1 MTVIDS
7 TATEAPLPPG
17 VAGAA
22 FARVVA
28 LAARLFDVPGAVV
41 LTRDYDGWR
50 IAASHGDATGQLTA
64 ELLRH
69 ARLLDTR
76 DELVLVPDLDDDPRF
91 PPAVPLANASPAADA
106 WRLRFLAA
114 ASYKDAPRATR
125 PAGCLCLLDA
135 RPRQLRTEDRRLL
148 GELAAILGDEAGLLL
163 PTGFLPPLPPL
174 AAELAAPL
182 PSPSPQV
189 TRRTADLTAAVAAV
203 NPRGDARRTADPA
216 APHAAEL
223 EARVREL
230 TRLNDALRAE
240 INGRGSDDELSR
252 VRLEQLIEESGD
264 LIGLATLDGKT
275 YYLNAAG
282 QRVVGL
288 DGPDDIKRT
297 RVIDYLMRED
307 KSFFLGTVVPT
318 LMRTGHWEG
327 DFRFRHFKTGQA
339 IPVSWNLFLIRD
351 PATGEPA
358 GMATVARD
366 ITERQ
371 RAENALRES
380 ERRFRHLVEQAA
392 EAIFVYD
399 LTGRLID
406 VNEESCRM
414 LGYPRAE
421 LLMLTAEDIDPEP
434 DAEKRRE
441 RWKSMVPGVAI
452 TLDGTLRRRDQ
463 SLLPIEARVA
473 AFRSE
478 GQKLVLALVRDITER
493 RQSEKELR
501 EAHEQLEARVRER
514 TGELAQANE
523 GLQQALREN
532 SLLATAIESSQIG
545 VLISDPGVPDIPT
558 IFANPAFTRITGY
571 ERSEAVGR
579 NCRFLQG
586 PDTDPREIEEIRQ
599 AVLARRPYKG
609 TLRNYRKD
617 GTPFWN
623 ELTIN
628 PVFDEAGRLIN
639 FVGLQSDVT
648 AQAEVL
654 DALKRSELRFARMTA
669 NVPGMVFQLLLH
681 EDGTAE
687 FPYVSEGCRE
697 LFGQEP
703 AAMRPDA
710 CTLLD
715 TIHEEDIG
723 EFLATLHQSKEDGA
737 AWAWEGRYH
746 AAGGELRYLQG
757 AARPERRTDGDTLWD
772 GLFLDISTRKRAEQE
787 IAARARQ
794 SAAVAELGQRALASS
809 DYLELTRAA
818 TELVTRTLDIELCVV
833 NELVPGGTQL
843 VTRASAGFHRDLAG
857 TICPIGTESIAGY
870 TIQQDAPFV
879 IAELA
884 KETCCRI
891 VPLWKENGAVSSLSV
906 VIRGREHALGNVNIA
921 AKHARA
927 FSSEDVNFLQAVANV
942 LATAVD
948 RSRDEQA
955 LRKSEARNAAI
966 LETALDGIITV
977 DHEGRIVEFNPAA
990 EKTFGFTRAEVL
1002 EMPFH
1007 ALVPEAADIS
1017 APKLRERAELSAR
1030 HANGSRPTVEL
1041 AVTRIPVEG
1050 LPLFTAH
1057 LRDIGARKRTE
1068 AALHQAKEEAERAN
1082 AAKSE
1087 FLSRMSHELRT
1098 PLNAI
1103 LGFGQLLQMQQLPA
1117 AQNDRVGHIVT
1128 AGRHLL
1134 SLINEVLDI
1143 ARIEAGRVE
1152 LSLEPVRL
1160 AEAVGEALDLIR
1172 PLAAQAGVRLHP
1184 LSEDHPLHGE
1194 HIMADRQRFKQILL
1208 NLLSNAVKYNREGGD
1223 VRLRCAAQEGGRL
1236 RVCVEDTG
1244 QGIPPENLSRLFVAF
1259 DRLGAENSTVQG
1271 TGLGLALTKR
1281 LIEAMGGAVGVESTS
1296 GRGTTFWI
1304 ELPRTDSLLEV
1315 HSRQRREKNGAPKA
1329 MEKLSAVHTVLYIE
1343 DNLSNLALID
1353 HLLADHPEVRLV
1365 TAMRGWQGVE
1375 LARQHR
1381 PELILLDLHLPDIPG
1396 WEVLAELQKDERT
1409 SGIPVVA
1416 VSADATPRQIE
1427 RLMKAGARAYLT
1439 KPLEVDR
1446 FQKMLRQVL
1455 EPELVV

>member
-1 MTVIDS
+1 MTS
-7 TATEAPLPPG
+7 TDTLASEPPS
-17 VAGAA
+17 VARAA
-22 FARVVA
+22 FGRVA
-28 LAARLFDVPGAVV
+28 AMAARLFDVPAAVV

-50 IAASHGDATGQLTA
+50 VTGSQGDAEGHLTG
-64 ELLRH
+64 ELLRFT
-69 ARLLDTR
+69 RLLDTKE
-76 DELVLVPDLDDDPRF
+76 ELVLVPDLDDNPQLT
-91 PPAVPLANASPAADA
+91 AAIPLAQISPAAEA

-114 ASYKDAPRATR
+114 AAYRDSPRATR
-125 PAGCLCLLDA
+125 PAGFLCLLDS
-135 RPRQLRTEDRRLL
+135 RPRQLRTEDRRQLA
-148 GELAAILGDEAGLLL
+148 ELAAIIGDQAAAMM
-163 PTGFLPPLPPL
+163 PAPFLPSLQPL
-174 AAELAAPL
+174 AAELAAPAGSV
-182 PSPSPQV
+182 PTATQ
-189 TRRTADLTAAVAAV
+189 RTSDLTALAPLSA
-203 NPRGDARRTADPA
+203 TAPESD
-216 APHAAEL
+216 L
-223 EARVREL
+223 RARVEEL
-230 TRLNDALRAE
+230 TRLNEALRAQLD
-240 INGRGSDDELSR
+240 GQDGDEFSR
-252 VRLEQLIEESGD
+252 VRLEQLIEESSD

-288 DGPDDIKRT
+288 DGPEDIKRT

-327 DFRFRHFKTGQA
+327 DFRFRHFKTGA
-339 IPVSWNLFLIRD
+339 SVPVSWNLFLIRD

-371 RAENALRES
+371 RSENALRES

-406 VNEESCRM
+406 VNEEACRM

-421 LLMLTAEDIDPEP
+421 LLMLLASDIDPDF
-434 DAEKRRE
+434 DAEKRQE
-441 RWKSMVPGVAI
+441 RWKSMVPGVPV
-452 TLDGTLRRRDQ
+452 TLDGTLRRRDG
-463 SLLPIEARVA
+463 STLPIEARVA

-493 RQSEKELR
+493 RQAEEELR
-501 EAHEQLEARVRER
+501 QAHEQLEGRVRAR
-514 TGELAQANE
+514 TAELGQANE

-545 VLISDPGVPDIPT
+545 VLISDPGQPDIPT
-558 IFANPAFTRITGY
+558 IFTNQAFTRITGY
-571 ERSEAVGR
+571 ERQDIVGR
-579 NCRFLQG
+579 NCRMLQG
-586 PDTDPREIEEIRQ
+586 PDTDPKEVAAIRQ
-599 AVLARRPYKG
+599 AVAARRPYRG

-623 ELTIN
+623 ELTVN
-628 PVFDEAGRLIN
+628 PVFDQAGRLIN
-639 FVGLQSDVT
+639 FVGLQADVT

-654 DALKRSELRFARMTA
+654 EALKRSELRFARMTA

-681 EDGTAE
+681 ENGTAE

-715 TIHEEDIG
+715 LIHEEDIG
-723 EFLATLHQSKEDGA
+723 EFLSTLHRSKEDGE

-746 AAGGELRYLQG
+746 AADGEIRYLQG
-757 AARPERRTDGDTLWD
+757 AARPERRADGDTLWD
-772 GLFLDISTRKRAEQE
+772 GLLLDITTRKRAEHE
-787 IAARARQ
+787 IGARARQ
-794 SAAVAELGQRALASS
+794 SAAVAELGQQALASG
-809 DYLELTRAA
+809 DYQRLAA
-818 TELVTRTLDIELCVV
+818 AAAELVTRTLDIELCVV
-833 NELVPGGTQL
+833 NELLPGGKEL
-843 VTRASAGFHRDLAG
+843 VTRAGAGFHRDIVG
-857 TICPIGTESIAGY
+857 TVCPVGTASVGGY
-870 TIQQDAPFV
+870 AIHQDAPFV
-879 IAELA
+879 IQEMAR
-884 KETCCRI
+884 ETRCRI
-891 VPLWKENGAVSSLSV
+891 HPLWLENGAVSSLSV
-906 VIRGREHALGNVNIA
+906 VIRGREQPLGSLCIA
-921 AKHARA
+921 ARRSRL
-927 FSSEDVNFLQAVANV
+927 FSSEDTNFLQAVANV
-942 LATAVD
+942 LATAMD

-955 LRKSEARNAAI
+955 LRQSEARNAAI

-977 DHEGRIVEFNPAA
+977 DHQGRIVEFNPAA
-990 EKTFGFTRAEVL
+990 EKTFGFTRAEAL
-1002 EMPFH
+1002 EMPFG

-1017 APKLRERAELSAR
+1017 APRLRERAELSAR

-1082 AAKSE
+1082 RAKSE

-1117 AQNDRVGHIVT
+1117 AQNDRIGHIVT

-1160 AEAVGEALDLIR
+1160 AEAAGEALDLIR
-1172 PLAAQAGVRLHP
+1172 PLAAQAGVTLHAP
-1184 LSEDHPLHGE
+1184 AADHPLQGE
-1194 HIMADRQRFKQILL
+1194 HVMADRQRFKQALI
-1208 NLLSNAVKYNREGGD
+1208 NLLSNAVKYNRPGGD
-1223 VRLRCAAQEGGRL
+1223 VRLTYVPADAGRL
-1236 RVCVEDTG
+1236 RICVEDTG
-1244 QGIPPENLSRLFVAF
+1244 HGILPEHLPRLFVAF
-1259 DRLGAENSTVQG
+1259 DRLGAENSAVQG

-1281 LIEAMGGAVGVESTS
+1281 LIEAMGGAVGVRSTP
-1296 GRGTTFWI
+1296 GEGTTFWI
-1304 ELPRTDSLLEV
+1304 ELPQTESLLDL
-1315 HSRQRREKNGAPKA
+1315 HARQRRDKNRAPQA
-1329 MEKLSAVHTVLYIE
+1329 MEKLAAARTILYVE
-1343 DNLSNLALID
+1343 DNLSNLALIE
-1353 HLLADHPEVRLV
+1353 HLLADHQEIHLV
-1365 TAMRGWQGVE
+1365 TAMLGRQGLE
-1375 LARQHR
+1375 LARRER
-1381 PELILLDLHLPDIPG
+1381 PDLILLDLHLPDIPG

-1446 FQKMLRQVL
+1446 FHQMLRQMLV
-1455 EPELVV
+1455 PEFAV

>member
-1 MTVIDS
+1 MT
-7 TATEAPLPPG
+7 APEIPAAAPKPPPSAPG
-17 VAGAA
+17 PTHAA
-22 FARVVA
+22 FSRVVTMA
-28 LAARLFDVPGAVV
+28 VRLFDVPGAVV
-41 LTRDYDGWR
+41 LTRDYEGNWR
-50 IAASHGDATGQLTA
+50 VSASQGDNSGQLTT

-69 ARLLDTR
+69 TRLLDTR
-76 DELVLVPDLDDDPRF
+76 EEFVLVPDLDDDARF
-91 PPAVPLANASPAADA
+91 PSAIPLAGAAPVADA

-114 ASYKDAPRATR
+114 ATYRDVPGTPR

-148 GELAAILGDEAGLLL
+148 GELAAILGDEAGLLAPVGL
-163 PTGFLPPLPPL
+163 LAPLKPLAPL
-174 AAELAAPL
+174 AAELA
-182 PSPSPQV
+182 PSRTPGPQV
-189 TRRTADLTAAVAAV
+189 AHRTADLTAVSLGPV
-203 NPRGDARRTADPA
+203 TRKPDNPHD
-216 APHAAEL
+216 AEL
-223 EARVREL
+223 EARVEEL
-230 TRLNDALRAE
+230 IRLNDSLRSQLT
-240 INGRGSDDELSR
+240 GSGGEDGLSR

-275 YYLNAAG
+275 YYLNTAG
-282 QRVVGL
+282 QRIVGL
-288 DGPDDIKRT
+288 DGPEDIKKT
-297 RVIDYLMRED
+297 RVIDCLMRED
-307 KSFFLGTVVPT
+307 KSFFLGTVVPN

-351 PATGEPA
+351 PSTGEPA

-399 LTGRLID
+399 LSGRLID

-434 DAEKRRE
+434 DPEKRRE
-441 RWKSMVPGVAI
+441 RWKSMVPGVAV
-452 TLDGTLRRRDQ
+452 TLDGTLRRRDK
-463 SLLPIEARVA
+463 SLMPIEARVA

-478 GQKLVLALVRDITER
+478 GQKLVLALVRDVTER
-493 RQSEKELR
+493 RLAEKELR
-501 EAHEQLEARVRER
+501 EAHEQLEARVRDR
-514 TGELAQANE
+514 TAELAQANE

-571 ERSEAVGR
+571 ERQDVVGR

-586 PDTDPREIEEIRQ
+586 PDTDPAEVEEIRQ

-654 DALKRSELRFARMTA
+654 EALKRSELRFARMTA

-703 AAMRPDA
+703 AQMRPDA

-715 TIHEEDIG
+715 LIHEEDIG
-723 EFLATLHQSKEDGA
+723 EFLASLNRSKESGE

-746 AAGGELRYLQG
+746 AAEGEIRYLQG

-772 GLFLDISTRKRAEQE
+772 GLLLDITTRKRAEHE

-794 SAAVAELGQRALASS
+794 SAAVAELGQRALAST
-809 DYLELTRAA
+809 DYLQLAEAA
-818 TELVTRTLDIELCVV
+818 AELVTRTLGIELCAVSEMLAGS
-833 NELVPGGTQL
+833 NELV
-843 VTRASAGFHRDLAG
+843 VRAGAGFERPIAGLVVPAG
-857 TICPIGTESIAGY
+857 TGSMGGF
-870 TIQQDAPFV
+870 TILKDTPL
-879 IAELA
+879 IIEDLE
-884 KETCCRI
+884 KETRCQLK
-891 VPLWKENGAVSSLSV
+891 VPWLENGAASSLSV
-906 VIRGREHALGNVNIA
+906 VIRGREQPVGSLCIA
-921 AKHARA
+921 ARHARA
-927 FSSEDVNFLQAVANV
+927 FSSEDTNFLQAVANV
-942 LATAVD
+942 LATAMD

-977 DHEGRIVEFNPAA
+977 DHMGRIVEFNPAA
-990 EKTFGFTRAEVL
+990 EKTFGFARAEVL

-1007 ALVPEAADIS
+1007 ALVPAAQDIS
-1017 APKLRERAELSAR
+1017 SPKLRERTEQSAR
-1030 HANGSRPTVEL
+1030 HANGSRPTVEM

-1057 LRDIGARKRTE
+1057 LRDIGARKLTE

-1103 LGFGQLLQMQQLPA
+1103 LGFGQLLQMQQLPP
-1117 AQNDRVGHIVT
+1117 AQNDRIGHIVT

-1160 AEAVGEALDLIR
+1160 SEALGEALDLIR
-1172 PLAAQAGVRLHP
+1172 PLAAQANVKLHTMG
-1184 LSEDHPLHGE
+1184 EDHPLHGE
-1194 HIMADRQRFKQILL
+1194 HVMADRQRFKQVLL

-1223 VRLRCAAQEGGRL
+1223 VRLKCVGQDGDRL
-1236 RVCVEDTG
+1236 RVCIEDTG
-1244 QGIPPENLSRLFVAF
+1244 QGIPPENMSRLFVAF

-1281 LIEAMGGAVGVESTS
+1281 LIEAMGGTVGVQSTP
-1296 GRGTTFWI
+1296 GQGTTFWI
-1304 ELPRTDSLLEV
+1304 ELPRTASMLEV
-1315 HSRQRREKNGAPKA
+1315 HTRQRREKGGAPQA
-1329 MEKLSAVHTVLYIE
+1329 MEKLSTIHTVLYIE
-1343 DNLSNLALID
+1343 DNLSNLALIT
-1353 HLLADHPEVRLV
+1353 HLLDEHPEIRLI
-1365 TAMRGWQGVE
+1365 TAMRGWEGVE
-1375 LARQHR
+1375 KAREHQ

-1396 WEVLAELQKDERT
+1396 WDVLAELQKDERT
-1409 SGIPVVA
+1409 SGIPVIA

-1455 EPELVV
+1455 EPELV